1 MSRMGAGIAAGKVIA
16 VANATMARHVKAANT
31 MPTTRAHC
39 STAVLFMLLAVLAGC
54 SAPERA
60 ADPAPSPDGPKL
72 YVSNETEGTISVIDA
87 AANRLLRTVPVGKR
101 PRGIRTTRDGRTVY
115 VALSGS
121 PIAGPGVD
129 ESKLPPPDRS
139 SDGIGVVDAASGR
152 LLRILKSGT
161 DPEQFALS
169 SDERRLFVAN
179 EDAGQISV
187 VEVDTGAIVK
197 TIPVGEEPEGVDLSP
212 DGRFVY
218 VTSEGENQVAVVDTT
233 NLERVALVPV
243 GARPRSTA
251 FLPDGS
257 RAYVSAEN
265 DAAVYVI
272 DTTTFKT
279 VGRIAVGDNTQRP
292 MGVVAAPDGRAIF
305 VTTGRGR
312 QLHRIGVPDHAISAK
327 VEVGERPW
335 GVAISDDGRTLFTAN
350 GPSNDVS
357 IIDAATMTVTAK
369 IMVGERP
376 WGVAYS
382 VQ

>member
-1 MSRMGAGIAAGKVIA
+1 
-16 VANATMARHVKAANT
+16 MARESAFANT
-31 MPTTRAHC
+31 MPTTRAPHVT
-39 STAVLFMLLAVLAGC
+39 TAILVAHLAMLTGC
-54 SAPERA
+54 SAPEPA
-60 ADPAPSPDGPKL
+60 AESMSSSAGPRL
-72 YVSNETEGTISVIDA
+72 YVSNETEGSISVIDA
-87 AANRLLRTVPVGKR
+87 TSNRLLRTVPVGKR

-161 DPEQFALS
+161 DPEQFVLS

-187 VEVDTGAIVK
+187 VDVDTGVIVK
-197 TIPVGEEPEGVDLSP
+197 TITVGEEPEGVDLSP

-233 NLERVALVPV
+233 SLERVALVHV

-251 FLPDGS
+251 FLPDAS

-272 DTTTFKT
+272 DTASFK
-279 VGRIAVGDNTQRP
+279 VASRVSVGDATQRP
-292 MGVVAAPDGRAIF
+292 MGVVAAPDGKAIF

-312 QLHRIGVPDHAISAK
+312 QLHRIGVPDHTISAR
-327 VEVGERPW
+327 VDVGERPW

-357 IIDAATMTVTAK
+357 IVDAATMTVTAK
-369 IMVGERP
+369 VKVGERP
-376 WGVAYS
+376 WGVAYAS
-382 VQ
+382 R

>member
-1 MSRMGAGIAAGKVIA
+1 MSI
-16 VANATMARHVKAANT
+16 
-31 MPTTRAHC
+31 TRAPRV
-39 STAVLFMLLAVLAGC
+39 TATILFAHLAVLSGC
-54 SAPERA
+54 SAPE
-60 ADPAPSPDGPKL
+60 PAVDSASSSAGPRL
-72 YVSNETEGTISVIDA
+72 YVSNETEGSISVIDA
-87 AANRLLRTVPVGKR
+87 SANRLLRTVPVGKR

-129 ESKLPPPDRS
+129 QSKLPPPDRN

-161 DPEQFALS
+161 DPEQFAVS

-179 EDAGQISV
+179 EDAGQVSV

-197 TIPVGEEPEGVDLSP
+197 TIDVGEEPEGVDLSP

-218 VTSEGENQVAVVDTT
+218 VTSEAENQVAVVDATS
-233 NLERVALVPV
+233 LERVALVEV
-243 GARPRSTA
+243 GPRPRSTA

-272 DTTTFKT
+272 DTASFK
-279 VGRIAVGDNTQRP
+279 VVSRISVGDTTQRP
-292 MGVVAAPDGRAIF
+292 MGVVAAPDGTAIF

-312 QLHRIGVPDHAISAK
+312 QLHRISVPDHAISAK
-327 VEVGERPW
+327 IDVGERPW
-335 GVAISDDGRTLFTAN
+335 GVAISDDGRTVFTAN

-357 IIDAATMTVTAK
+357 IIDAATMAVTAK
-369 IMVGERP
+369 IKVGERP
-376 WGVAYS
+376 WGVAYAPR
-382 VQ
+382 

>member
-1 MSRMGAGIAAGKVIA
+1 
-16 VANATMARHVKAANT
+16 MARKLQPRNT
-31 MPTTRAHC
+31 MLTSRAHRVISASAFVLVAVVAAAC
-39 STAVLFMLLAVLAGC
+39 SG
-54 SAPERA
+54 PEPA
-60 ADPAPSPDGPKL
+60 ADPSPSTAGPRL
-72 YVSNETEGTISVIDA
+72 YVSNETEGSISVIDTST
-87 AANRLLRTVPVGKR
+87 NRLLRTVPVGKR

-187 VEVDTGAIVK
+187 VDVDTGAIVK
-197 TIPVGEEPEGVDLSP
+197 TIAVGEEPEGVDLSP
-212 DGRFVY
+212 DGRHVY

-233 NLERVALVPV
+233 SLERVALVDV
-243 GARPRSTA
+243 GPRPRSTA

-272 DTTTFKT
+272 DTATFKA
-279 VGRIAVGDNTQRP
+279 VGRISVGDTTQRP
-292 MGVVAAPDGRAIF
+292 MGVVAAPDGKAVF

-312 QLHRIGVPDHAISAK
+312 QLHRIGVPDHAISAR
-327 VEVGERPW
+327 VDVGERPW

-357 IIDAATMTVTAK
+357 VVDAATMTVTATIK
-369 IMVGERP
+369 VGERP
-376 WGVAYS
+376 WGVAYAAR
-382 VQ
+382 